1 MSRDN
6 EFLPRMSKIFLPRMT
21 ADYADQKK
29 LPSLFRRGAGGFA
42 EAGW

>member
-1 MSRDN
+1 MKKCDDVL
-6 EFLPRMSKIFLPRMT
+6 FFKIL
-21 ADYADQKK
+21 K